1 MLSSVFP
8 VLPLLIAC
16 HVWMSFQV
24 VQALDSEEV
33 AVLPPEC
40 FPV

>member
-1 MLSSVFP
+1 MLQSVFP

-16 HVWMSFQV
+16 HAWMTLMVIQT
-24 VQALDSEEV
+24 LDSEEV
-33 AVLPPEC
+33 AGLPPEC

>member
-1 MLSSVFP
+1 MLQSVFP

-16 HVWMSFQV
+16 HAWMTLMVIQT
-24 VQALDSEEV
+24 LDSEEV

>member
-1 MLSSVFP
+1 MFESVFP

-16 HVWMSFQV
+16 HAWMTFMVLQT
-24 VQALDSEEV
+24 LDSDDM